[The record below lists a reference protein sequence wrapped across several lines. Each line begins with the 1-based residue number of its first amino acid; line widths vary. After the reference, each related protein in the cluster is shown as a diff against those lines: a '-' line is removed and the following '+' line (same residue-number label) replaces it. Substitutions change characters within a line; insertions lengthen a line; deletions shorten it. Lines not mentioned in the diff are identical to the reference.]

1 MGTHPIFE
9 SDFDCLTEREK
20 MKILSVCSFLFY
32 FYNPVESVRFK
43 DCGTVGIK
51 IDNIKV
57 TPCPVEPCELH
68 HGQSYK
74 IDIDFQ
80 EEIEDELK
88 LDICGYLGPVC
99 VPFPT

>member
-1 MGTHPIFE
+1 M
-9 SDFDCLTEREK
+9 
-20 MKILSVCSFLFY
+20 
-32 FYNPVESVRFK
+32 
-43 DCGTVGIK
+43 
-51 IDNIKV
+51 

-99 VPFPT
+99 VPFPTDTPKQKGNDLLSITHNYDSYF